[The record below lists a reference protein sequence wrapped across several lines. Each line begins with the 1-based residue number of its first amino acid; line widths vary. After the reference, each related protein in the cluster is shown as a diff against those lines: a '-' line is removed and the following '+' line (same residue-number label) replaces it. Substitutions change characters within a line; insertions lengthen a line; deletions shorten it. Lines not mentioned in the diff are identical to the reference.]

1 MKKKITLSLIGV
13 FCFLFFMSK
22 IAYAS
27 EKVIL
32 IDPGHGGIDGGA
44 VSSSG
49 VIEKDVNLSIGLK
62 LKEVLEDGGY
72 KVYMTRDEDKGLYTE
87 GKTIREKKREDLAS
101 RVKLKNSTD
110 ADIFISIHQN
120 TFPEAKYKGM
130 QVWYA
135 QNSPDS
141 KALADLMQAS
151 FKESLDSS
159 NVRMPKDAGTQF
171 RVIRNPSKAASVI
184 VECGFLSNPDECV
197 LLVDESYQKDFA
209 DILKISVDNFY
220 EMKNR
225 VEN

>member
-1 MKKKITLSLIGV
+1 MKKKIGLSLIGV
-13 FCFLFFMSK
+13 FCFLFFMCN

-27 EKVIL
+27 EKIIL
-32 IDPGHGGIDGGA
+32 IDPGHGGVDGGA
-44 VSSSG
+44 VSGSG
-49 VIEKDVNLSIGLK
+49 VIEKEVNLNIGIK
-62 LKEVLEDGGY
+62 LKEALEKGGY

-141 KALADLMQAS
+141 KVLADLMQIG

-159 NVRMPKDAGTQF
+159 NVRIPKDAGTQF
-171 RVIRNPSKAASVI
+171 RVIRNPSKAASVM
-184 VECGFLSNPDECV
+184 VECGFLSNPDECI
-197 LLVDESYQKDFA
+197 LLIDESYQKDFA
-209 DILKISVDNFY
+209 EMLKNSVDKFY

-225 VEN
+225 VQD